1 MSRCGARGVGA
12 GQGTEMKN
20 NERRADGADC
30 GGEPES
36 NGFSSERLDPQRA
49 PDGESRRKA
58 AWRFRSI
65 MSPKTTELV
74 TAVLDEIRVMGRE
87 ELRSAQPL
95 LLQAITELARQPSTA
110 VTNADEQLT
119 VEEAAEAMHVIPA
132 TVRMWIRQGNLRA
145 SRPPGVS
152 GRPGRVYRIARAD
165 LKEFIEAT
173 QRNVQPGGSEAE
185 LRAEA
190 ARIVAID
197 THRRRT

>member
-1 MSRCGARGVGA
+1 
-12 GQGTEMKN
+12 
-20 NERRADGADC
+20 
-30 GGEPES
+30 
-36 NGFSSERLDPQRA
+36 
-49 PDGESRRKA
+49 
-58 AWRFRSI
+58 
-65 MSPKTTELV
+65 LV
-74 TAVLDEIRVMGRE
+74 AAVLEDIREIVRE
-87 ELRSAQPL
+87 ELRSARPA
-95 LLQAITELARQPSTA
+95 LLQEITELARQHSTA
-110 VTNADEQLT
+110 IPNPDEQVT
-119 VEEAAEAMHVIPA
+119 VEQAAEAMHVIPA

-152 GRPGRVYRIARAD
+152 GAPGRVYRIARAD